1 MATHHAKPG
10 EVVDLES
17 WADGIPGRKS
27 KAIAKIKGLELA
39 RLAVDQDT
47 EIHHSQYC
55 KVTGPIVIQCL
66 DGDVKLKTP
75 DGTAHIKTGQL
86 VYLDEKTEHTLTG
99 VTDSVVLLTMVLK
112 PE

>member
-10 EVVDLES
+10 EVVDLDS

-39 RLAVDQDT
+39 RLAVDRDT

-55 KVTGPIVIQCL
+55 KTTGPIVIHCL
-66 DGDVKLKTP
+66 DGDVVLKTP
-75 DGTAHIKTGQL
+75 EKTEHILTGQL
-86 VYLDEKTEHTLTG
+86 VYLDEMTEHTLTG
-99 VTDSVVLLTMVLK
+99 ATDSIVLLTIVLK
-112 PE
+112 TD